1 MIVALEKL
9 DRAGKLSKILSF
21 SQIHEFSKC
30 FVDELLFRFRL
41 ADGEGFKY

>member
-21 SQIHEFSKC
+21 SQIHGFSKC
-30 FVDELLFRFRL
+30 FVERAPFSFSPC
-41 ADGEGFKY
+41 